1 MVNDHLY
8 LGLLRS
14 DGTEPPAESG
24 YHRVEVTTTETA
36 YVDTVAFPEVRAPGY
51 GNITDVVLYDQL
63 QNGNI
68 VLLLPQPFAQDVH
81 TGIIPFVRDGQLYRG
96 VDVSASFVA
105 SMADDCK
112 LH

>member
-1 MVNDHLY
+1 MVDAHLY
-8 LGLLRS
+8 LGLLRD
-14 DGTEPPAESG
+14 DGTEPPTESG
-24 YHRVEVTTTETA
+24 YHRVEVTTTEDA

-68 VLLLPQPFAQDVH
+68 VLLLPQPSAQNVH
-81 TGIIPFVRDGQLYRG
+81 TGIIPFVRNGQLYRG

-112 LH
+112 WH